1 MSAFRCVESSRSQ
14 SRAAA
19 CVSLSLA
26 LSLTMLPAAS
36 ALADEA
42 AASAQQQATQTATA
56 NDNLVVRGMDTLAIG
71 GDAFDVATTV
81 GLGGNTLYADVSVG
95 GTVRQHDLPYTYDNA
110 TDQAGVVS
118 LNAKAGYVASHSG
131 KISLDFYTTATADR
145 QQAAPVLSATVYA
158 VAMKVDGQAVG
169 SVSDAMVG
177 IRTAVAGDEL
187 QPFEAPRL
195 IVRGDNTYRLVGG
208 SSATPTL
215 EDGVLYVNYEKVDA
229 AGVEASV
236 TYVDEN
242 GAVLVRDSLG
252 TLTADQSQTTAV
264 RETVET
270 NGRVYVPVS
279 KMPTVTVSA
288 AQPEI
293 TVHCLPRREVS
304 TATQTVNISYVST
317 TGAALMRDKV
327 DVGVGGYRYAPPT
340 VFSQARDGSIDRY
353 VLAGARD
360 NRGNTYTA
368 EQAAELTFAMDGAPE
383 YTLEYQP
390 ENAQLTYTAN
400 IALVSPAENGRVGVE
415 VVESKTAQVAEGQP
429 ASVALPEMYEQGGQ
443 TYTRFG
449 SDSALTY
456 SWEDFAAGRVTS
468 DTVYYTR
475 SDVETPAAYDVNVR
489 YVDVISGK
497 QLGGETLTCEPNGEA
512 LQIAGPAQVES
523 DGTTYARLTGQ
534 DAAITHRFYAPYRTY
549 TIYYA
554 EPGVVL
560 SGDVTVVRTNVIDG
574 GVRYYTIDSG
584 TGAVTSDDS
593 AGGLTTGAP
602 YTTIATAGAGAADG
616 AAASAGAQQS
626 DVTAPDGN
634 SAYEERITDEENPL
648 ARSADGNQAENASA
662 LPAWWPAALAAVA
675 AAAAACI
682 AFFVRGRKRRAQSE
696 SSSDDVK
703 GA

>member
-1 MSAFRCVESSRSQ
+1 MSAFRCVESSRPQ
-14 SRAAA
+14 PHAVA

-26 LSLTMLPAAS
+26 LSLTMLPAAP

-42 AASAQQQATQTATA
+42 APNAQQASQTANA
-56 NDNLVVRGMDTLAIG
+56 SEQLVVRGMDTLAIG
-71 GDAFDVATTV
+71 GGAFDVATVV
-81 GLGGNTLYADVSVG
+81 GLGSNTLYADVSVG

-110 TDQAGVVS
+110 DDQAGVVS

-131 KISLDFYTTATADR
+131 KISLDFYTAATADR

-158 VAMKVDGQAVG
+158 VAMKVDGQVLG
-169 SVSDAMVG
+169 STADAMVG
-177 IRTAVAGDEL
+177 IRTAAAGDEL

-195 IVRGDNTYRLVGG
+195 IVRGNNTYRLVGG
-208 SSATPTL
+208 SFATPML
-215 EDGVLYVNYEKVDA
+215 ENGVLYVNYEKVEA

-252 TLTADQSQTTAV
+252 TLAADQSQTTAV
-264 RETVET
+264 RETVEA

-288 AQPEI
+288 DQPEI
-293 TVHCLPRREVS
+293 IMHCLPRREVS

-340 VFSQARDGSIDRY
+340 VFSQAREGSIDRY
-353 VLAGARD
+353 VLTGARD

-368 EQAAELTFAMDGAPE
+368 EQAAELAFAMDGAPE
-383 YTLEYQP
+383 YTLEYEP
-390 ENAQLTYTAN
+390 ENTQLTYTVN
-400 IALVSPAENGRVGVE
+400 IALVRPAENGRVSVE
-415 VVESKTAQVAEGQP
+415 VVKSETAQVAEGQP
-429 ASVALPEMYEQGGQ
+429 ASVQLSATYEQDGE

-449 SDSALTY
+449 SNDTLTY

-475 SDVETPAAYDVNVR
+475 ADMETPAAYSVNVR

-497 QLGGETLTCEPNGEA
+497 QLGGETLTCEPNGDA
-512 LQIAGPAQVES
+512 LQIAGPEQLEA
-523 DGTTYARLTGQ
+523 DGVAYTRLTGQ

-554 EPGVVL
+554 EPGAV
-560 SGDVTVVRTNVIDG
+560 SNGDVTVVRTDIIDG
-574 GVRYYTIDSG
+574 GVRYYTIDSATG
-584 TGAVTSDDS
+584 TVTSDDS
-593 AGGLTTGAP
+593 AGGLAAGAP
-602 YTTIATAGAGAADG
+602 YTTIVAGNGAAADG
-616 AAASAGAQQS
+616 AAADGQQS
-626 DVTAPDGN
+626 DVTTPDGN
-634 SAYEERITDEENPL
+634 TAYEERIADDETPL
-648 ARSADGNQAENASA
+648 ARSADGSQAESASA

-682 AFFVRGRKRRAQSE
+682 AFFMRGRKRRAQNE
-696 SSSDDVK
+696 ASSSDVK